1 MLTGQNL
8 KLGHSHC
15 QSRRRKCPQAIRRL
29 ISYLRRE
36 MRWSPHSYYR
46 RMTLN
51 TSTGSRDQ
59 KVLKLCV
66 EVTPPVPRTVTLA
79 ASCLTTIKQVRRHS
93 LFCNGR
99 TGVYQWYFSN
109 KLGIFRYIFKFR
121 NPLKIFVFP
130 RS

>member
-8 KLGHSHC
+8 KFGHSHC
-15 QSRRRKCPQAIRRL
+15 QSRRRKCPQTIWRQ

-46 RMTLN
+46 MTLITN
-51 TSTGSRDQ
+51 TGSRDQ

-121 NPLKIFVFP
+121 NPLKKIVFP
-130 RS
+130 IS

>member
-8 KLGHSHC
+8 KLGHSHR
-15 QSRRRKCPQAIRRL
+15 QSRRRKCLQAIRRQ

-36 MRWSPHSYYR
+36 MRWSLHSYY

-51 TSTGSRDQ
+51 TNTGSRDQ

-79 ASCLTTIKQVRRHS
+79 ASCLTTIKQVRHPLKAGPLTNGISAISKIRLYI
-93 LFCNGR
+93 LF
-99 TGVYQWYFSN
+99 F
-109 KLGIFRYIFKFR
+109 GIFFKF
-121 NPLKIFVFP
+121 LFV
-130 RS
+130 RVATS